1 MKNHPDSGIPVSRRD
16 FVSRLA
22 FASAAWPI
30 VATAARAQAG
40 TAEKKP
46 AAPAN
51 HAGDAGTAR
60 LGPLHVFSK
69 PLQFLSY
76 DETAKIIAEAGFGG
90 IDYTVRP
97 GGHVL
102 PENATDD
109 LPRAVEAA
117 KKAGLEVE
125 MITTAI
131 TSARDKHTGPL
142 LRAAA
147 RLGVKIY
154 RFGSF
159 AYDGKLGV
167 RGSLREH
174 RETLEELAALNQ
186 SLGIH
191 GAIQNHAGT
200 RLGGAI
206 WDMHEVLRDIDPRWA
221 GAQYDIRH
229 AVAEG
234 GQSWPIALE
243 LIAPWIRCVDLKDF
257 KWEQKPGKATIEN
270 VPIGEGI
277 VPFDAYFKLV
287 GELNIRGPVS
297 VHFEYPPFERAR
309 IPEAE
314 KRPLLLAAMKKDLAA
329 LEPLLAKH
337 KLRQGAG
344 PAAIR
349 DQESG
354 VRSQGTGVRSEW
366 H

>member
-1 MKNHPDSGIPVSRRD
+1 MKNNPDSGTPVSRRD

-22 FASAAWPI
+22 LASAAWPI
-30 VATAARAQAG
+30 VATAAHAQSNTAKEKSAASANRAGATG
-40 TAEKKP
+40 S
-46 AAPAN
+46 
-51 HAGDAGTAR
+51 GR

-102 PENATDD
+102 PENVKED

-125 MITTAI
+125 MITTGI
-131 TSARDKHTGPL
+131 TSAQDKHTEPL
-142 LRAAA
+142 LRTAAD
-147 RLGVKIY
+147 LGVKIY
-154 RFGSF
+154 RFGNF
-159 AYDGKLGV
+159 AYDEKLGV
-167 RGSLREH
+167 QGSLQKH
-174 RETLEELAALNQ
+174 RKTLEELATLNQ

-200 RLGGAI
+200 RLGGAV
-206 WDMHEVLRDIDPRWA
+206 WDIYEVLHDIDPRWA
-221 GAQYDIRH
+221 GVQYDIRH

-234 GQSWPIALE
+234 GQSWPVALE
-243 LIAPWIRCVDLKDF
+243 LVAPWIRCIDLKDF
-257 KWEQKPGKATIEN
+257 KWEQTPGKATIEN

-277 VPFDAYFKLV
+277 VPFDAYFKRV
-287 GELNIRGPVS
+287 SELNIHGPVS
-297 VHFEYPPFERAR
+297 VHFEYPPFARAR

-329 LEPLLAKH
+329 LEPLFAKH
-337 KLRQGAG
+337 KLR
-344 PAAIR
+344 
-349 DQESG
+349 
-354 VRSQGTGVRSEW
+354 
-366 H
+366 